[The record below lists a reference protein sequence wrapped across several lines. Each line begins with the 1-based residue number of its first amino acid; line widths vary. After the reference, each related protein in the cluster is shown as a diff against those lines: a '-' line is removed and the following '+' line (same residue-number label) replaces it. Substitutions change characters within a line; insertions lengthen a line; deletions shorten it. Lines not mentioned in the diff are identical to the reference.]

1 MERVRAVRVPVTQMQ
16 PSDFPQPP
24 DASSAADNGAARHGQ
39 EQAEA
44 PSRGGWRRRLSLH
57 WRIFAG
63 NALVFMTAAVLL
75 AFVPVTIHAPIRLR
89 EVPILIGGLIVM
101 LIADGALVR
110 RTLEP
115 LRRLATLMTVVD
127 PMSPGR
133 RAPEFT
139 NASRETI
146 ALAQSFN
153 AMLDRLENERRES
166 SRRAVAAQEAER
178 MRIARELHDEIGQT
192 LTAVALLAERAA
204 DQGGTQRRALS
215 EIAVTVQTSLDDL
228 RRISRELR
236 PEALDDL
243 GLVNAL
249 IALCSRIEQ
258 QSGLRVARDFEPHLP
273 ALASDIELVV
283 YRVAQEALTNVLR
296 HAHASR
302 VDVSLR
308 HTEGGVVLIVR
319 DDGRGLPETL
329 PETSGLAGMRERA
342 MLVGAELDIESRP
355 DAGVEIRLA
364 VPVTEDRA

>member
-146 ALAQSFN
+146 ALAESFN
-153 AMLDRLENERRES
+153 AMLDRLESERRES

-249 IALCSRIEQ
+249 IALGSRIEQ

-273 ALASDIELVV
+273 ALASEIELVV
-283 YRVAQEALTNVLR
+283 YRIAQEALTNVLR
-296 HAHASR
+296 HARASR
-302 VDVSLR
+302 VDISLR
-308 HTEGGVVLIVR
+308 HTAGGVVLIVR

-329 PETSGLAGMRERA
+329 PATSGLAGMRERA
-342 MLVGAELDIESRP
+342 MLVGAQLDIESRP
-355 DAGVEIRLA
+355 DAGVEVHLA
-364 VPVTEDRA
+364 VPVAEPRA